1 MVVVVAAV
9 AAVAAAAAAAA
20 PVSSIIVTPNS
31 LVQLNVI
38 LTTEFVATE
47 AGKDSF

>member
-1 MVVVVAAV
+1 VVVVMV
-9 AAVAAAAAAAA
+9 VAA
-20 PVSSIIVTPNS
+20 PVSGIIVTPNS

-38 LTTEFVATE
+38 LTTEFLPTE